1 MVDISVQAVDGLSI
15 KQAIQTLEMRAK
27 IVVFGVPLVIS
38 GTEFKVANPNF
49 EDIIWDIIQCVK
61 KIEI

>member
-1 MVDISVQAVDGLSI
+1 MVNIPVQAVDGLSI

-49 EDIIWDIIQCVK
+49 EDIIWDIC
-61 KIEI
+61 